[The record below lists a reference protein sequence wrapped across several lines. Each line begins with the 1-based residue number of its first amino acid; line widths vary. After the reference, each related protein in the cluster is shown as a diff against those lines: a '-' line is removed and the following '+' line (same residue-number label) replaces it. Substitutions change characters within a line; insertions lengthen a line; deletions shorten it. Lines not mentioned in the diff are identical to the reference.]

1 MKNLMM
7 PFFIFLLISCKN
19 DPSQNGVPE
28 TDGSATKTAVEQRE
42 FPAFMDSLFAKHG
55 GYDNWQLQDY
65 LSFSIQ
71 KPDGLETHQI
81 DLKRRRDKMATDKFS
96 LGFDGK
102 EVWFKQDSAYFKGNP
117 KFYHNLMFYF
127 YAMPFVL
134 GDKGITYGEA
144 EDLVYEGTAYKGVKI
159 SYESNVGDSPDDNY
173 YLYVDSQTGRMA
185 WLGYTVT
192 FFSGEPSNQLS
203 YIRYAGWDT
212 FGGLLLPTRLEWH
225 EYKDGKLGGI
235 ANTVNFSN
243 ISIQKT
249 IPSNVDFSKPE
260 GGVVVE

>member
-1 MKNLMM
+1 MKNFTAL
-7 PFFIFLLISCKN
+7 FFIFLLISCKN
-19 DPSQNGVPE
+19 ESTKNDALKTGA
-28 TDGSATKTAVEQRE
+28 ATTKSIVEQRE

-55 GYDNWQLQDY
+55 GYDAWQIQNY
-65 LSFSIQ
+65 LTFGIQ

-81 DLKRRRDKMATDKFS
+81 DLKRRRDKIATEKFS

-102 EVWFKQDSAYFKGNP
+102 TVWLKQDSAYFKGNP

-134 GDKGITYGEA
+134 GDKGINYGEA
-144 EDLVYEGTAYKGVKI
+144 ENLVYEGTIYKGVKI
-159 SYESNVGDSPDDNY
+159 SYESNVGDSPEDNY
-173 YLYVDSQTGRMA
+173 YLYADPQTGRMA

-192 FFSGEPSNQLS
+192 FFSGASSDKLS

-212 FGGLLLPTRLEWH
+212 FDGLLLPTRLEWH
-225 EYKDGKLGGI
+225 EYKNGKLGGI

-243 ISIQKT
+243 ISIQNAN
-249 IPSNVDFSKPE
+249 PSVVDFSRPE
-260 GGVVVE
+260 GSIVFE